1 MDNNVYPALLSS
13 VFIAVE
19 KCLISSLRPL
29 ERKVRSTVDETQI
42 ECLPASTFLFRILLS
57 SQYNLENVPEIVE
70 LLSLWWI
77 FRSQEVQ
84 PRRRLT
90 PQSEKS
96 SEPNCGLPTNHS
108 RASYQAISSPR

>member
-13 VFIAVE
+13 VIIAAE

-42 ECLPASTFLFRILLS
+42 ECLLASTFLFRILLS

-70 LLSLWWI
+70 LPYQCGGYSAVR
-77 FRSQEVQ
+77 RS
-84 PRRRLT
+84 
-90 PQSEKS
+90 
-96 SEPNCGLPTNHS
+96 S
-108 RASYQAISSPR
+108 REEG